1 MSDRKTGSGRRSP
14 HNNLTCSRRLRPR
27 VARAMLRGKSHKG
40 INKFSNKQINKSMQN
55 AEKIKDIHER
65 IYQFI
70 LRVLN
75 LTKSLPKTTQNLI
88 LIAQITRSAAS
99 MGANDQEADGTDNK
113 EGKETNY
120 WLRLIEDTNPT
131 FKNRMESLRQEGKE
145 IVKIVSTIIL
155 NSKRK

>member
-1 MSDRKTGSGRRSP
+1 MK
-14 HNNLTCSRRLRPR
+14 
-27 VARAMLRGKSHKG
+27 
-40 INKFSNKQINKSMQN
+40 N
-55 AEKIKDIHER
+55 AEKIQDIHER
-65 IYQFI
+65 IYQFV

-75 LTKSLPKTTQNLI
+75 LTKSLPKTTQNLV
-88 LIAQITRSAAS
+88 LIAQITRSVTS
-99 MGANDQEADGTDNK
+99 MGANDQEADGTDSRKDFIAKYSIVRK

-131 FKNRMESLRQEGKE
+131 FKNRMENLRQEGKE